1 MSGLTMASEEECL
14 LQGLGEI
21 VKCRGKSISYHLSL
35 TAGIKLLQSVNK
47 QESVLLPFRVPF
59 NYLEPT
65 NKSTESYAQ
74 FLKKKKKIHS
84 TYSRKIDFRNDT
96 VTQIWTT

>member
-1 MSGLTMASEEECL
+1 MSGVLTVLPAVVQEITKCV
-14 LQGLGEI
+14 QGKNVTI
-21 VKCRGKSISYHLSL
+21 ISF
-35 TAGIKLLQSVNK
+35 KLLQSVNK